1 MNCTWTKRSG
11 SIVVSH
17 SSLPHLPDTYF
28 FGPFMTDRSLP
39 RSQQQPQLRPELPQ
53 PVTEHLNYSIQR
65 YADPGTNLPATH
77 PDASLRPP
85 PGFSSPTPTAAEAV
99 ARAQAI
105 ITAVDAAFQTQNG
118 ST

>member
-1 MNCTWTKRSG
+1 MADNS
-11 SIVVSH
+11 SH
-17 SSLPHLPDTYF
+17 VAVCSNQPH
-28 FGPFMTDRSLP
+28 
-39 RSQQQPQLRPELPQ
+39 QQPQPRPELSQ
-53 PVTEHLNYSIQR
+53 PVPEHLNYSIQR